1 MVETMLFELSNP
13 TQFINLLGC
22 IESIHSEA
30 TLIFDERGISVKEMD
45 TQHVALMLLDVPDKM
60 FDEYTYH
67 IGTIP
72 VNLTELLKV
81 LGKITKDDSLRAYYD
96 DTGDIH
102 AAKLRFVLK
111 GHKGLTRNK
120 TVRVL
125 DNIDAEVPM
134 PKIFFKSKTRVLLDP
149 FKYAVEDLSKVSEHI
164 KFSVNDTEL
173 TLSASG
179 DLSVES
185 TSFNKGDDNTL
196 EHRVEE
202 HVSSVFSNSYL
213 TDTLKEFKKV
223 SEVVTIELSQDM
235 PIHIEVELRVGSLHF
250 YEAPVIGRG

>member
-1 MVETMLFELSNP
+1 MVEVKLFELSNP

-30 TLIFDERGISVKEMD
+30 TLIFDERGISIKEMD
-45 TQHVALMLLDVPDKM
+45 IQHVALMLLDIPDKM

-96 DTGDIH
+96 VNADELTS
-102 AAKLRFVLK
+102 KLRFVLK

-120 TVRVL
+120 TVKVL
-125 DNIDAEVPM
+125 DVIDTEVPM

-149 FKYAVEDLSKVSEHI
+149 FKYAVEDLSKVSSHI
-164 KFSVNDTEL
+164 KFRADDSVFE
-173 TLSASG
+173 LSAVG
-179 DLSVES
+179 DLSTE
-185 TSFNKGDDNTL
+185 TTPFLKGDNNMI
-196 EHRVEE
+196 EHRVEGDVITSTFTVE
-202 HVSSVFSNSYL
+202 YL
-213 TDTLKEFKKV
+213 VTVLKEFKKV
-223 SEVVTIELSQDM
+223 SEVVTVELDSDM
-235 PIHIEVELRVGSLHF
+235 PLRMDVELPVGKLEF
-250 YEAPVIGRG
+250 YLAPCVGV